1 MFAGKISTSPALL
14 LHASLALP
22 DPLPNRY
29 AGKGSGDM
37 AIPKL
42 FWWNAE
48 VASIIS

>member
-1 MFAGKISTSPALL
+1 MIQEVYIEYAFVGILVWRSPTLYQTAT
-14 LHASLALP
+14 
-22 DPLPNRY
+22 R
-29 AGKGSGDM
+29 GKGLV